1 MYTVDACGGGGSGIK
16 TREKMSLGGKKS
28 VVGSIVQHQVNS
40 EPQEELMWRKQH
52 KAFTLRPQPLEF
64 IAVVDIRIQK
74 QLKKEKEK
82 WWNKPTK
89 PPIKSFRIQTGT
101 KQENKNGGA
110 SSLQNEWKWIKQ
122 KRNVKRKGFVNLG

>member
-1 MYTVDACGGGGSGIK
+1 MYTVDACGGGGGVGGSGIK

-74 QLKKEKEK
+74 QQLKKRE
-82 WWNKPTK
+82 
-89 PPIKSFRIQTGT
+89 
-101 KQENKNGGA
+101 
-110 SSLQNEWKWIKQ
+110 
-122 KRNVKRKGFVNLG
+122 RKVME

>member
-1 MYTVDACGGGGSGIK
+1 MYTVDACGGGGVELK
-16 TREKMSLGGKKS
+16 REKMSFGGKKS

-74 QLKKEKEK
+74 QQLKKE
-82 WWNKPTK
+82 
-89 PPIKSFRIQTGT
+89 
-101 KQENKNGGA
+101 
-110 SSLQNEWKWIKQ
+110 
-122 KRNVKRKGFVNLG
+122 RKVME